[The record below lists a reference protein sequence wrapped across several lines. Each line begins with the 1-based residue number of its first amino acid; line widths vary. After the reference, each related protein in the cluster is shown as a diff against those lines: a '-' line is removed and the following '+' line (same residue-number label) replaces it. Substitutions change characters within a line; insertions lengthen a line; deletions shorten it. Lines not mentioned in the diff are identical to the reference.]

1 MQRKIL
7 KFSLLGCLLANFC
20 VWGAQG
26 GSQNLNGSYRATAYA
41 QSGTTASGEPTH
53 RHIVAADPDVLPI
66 GSRIR
71 IRRAGKYSG
80 EYVVADTGG
89 KIQGRRLDIY
99 MPSERACREFGSRI
113 VQVQVLERGT
123 GTQAS
128 AKQADQV
135 VKQEVKREL
144 SKEAVGKAATDEDW
158 TKEKTKEQPP
168 ESEPKPPSR

>member
-1 MQRKIL
+1 
-7 KFSLLGCLLANFC
+7 
-20 VWGAQG
+20 
-26 GSQNLNGSYRATAYA
+26 
-41 QSGTTASGEPTH
+41 
-53 RHIVAADPDVLPI
+53 VAADPDVLPI

-113 VQVQVLERGT
+113 VQVEVLERGT

>member
-20 VWGAQG
+20 AWGAQG

-99 MPSERACREFGSRI
+99 IPSEQACKKFGVKV

-123 GTQAS
+123 GTQTS
-128 AKQADQV
+128 AKKADQV
-135 VKQEVKREL
+135 VKQEVKEEV
-144 SKEAVGKAATDEDW
+144 SEDAVGKAATEEDW
-158 TKEKTKEQPP
+158 ARAKAKEQAS
-168 ESEPKPPSR
+168 ESAPKPPPR